1 MDKFLYRSYFTRN
14 SCMRCLGLCL
24 ATKFRKIRMKQIA
37 NRLKKMVEIEN
48 KRTPVKPVDIFMVI
62 ISILGVFGGFA

>member
-1 MDKFLYRSYFTRN
+1 
-14 SCMRCLGLCL
+14 MRCLGLCL
-24 ATKFRKIRMKQIA
+24 ATKFRKVRMKQIA